1 MTNNVPS
8 RGEMERNLSQ
18 SIQAFYRDRLSCR
31 VGKISCHIFGNQ
43 VAIIVENSVTSLERV
58 LNNSEDQNFVRDL
71 RNRIDCI
78 VKSELI
84 TKIKQIIGV
93 EVIDLTIDTTL
104 EHNFTGVLVLLNEM
118 PQTRKT
124 KRN

>member
-1 MTNNVPS
+1 MINNVPS

-18 SIQAFYRDRLSCR
+18 SIQAYYRDRLSCR
-31 VGKISCHIFGNQ
+31 VGKISCHIFDNQ
-43 VAIIVENSVTSLERV
+43 VAIIVENSVTSLER
-58 LNNSEDQNFVRDL
+58 LLHNSEDQNFVRDL
-71 RNRIDCI
+71 RDRIDYI

-84 TKIKQIIGV
+84 TTIKRILGV

-104 EHNFTGVLVLLNEM
+104 EHNFTGVLVVLNEM
-118 PQTRKT
+118 PQIRKT